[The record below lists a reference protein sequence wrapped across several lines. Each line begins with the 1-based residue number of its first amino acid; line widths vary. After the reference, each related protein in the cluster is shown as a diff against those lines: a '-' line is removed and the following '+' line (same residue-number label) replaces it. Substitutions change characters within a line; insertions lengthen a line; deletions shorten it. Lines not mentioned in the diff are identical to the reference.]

1 MTLQATNFFCWFY
14 QWFFPLQERSARK
27 PQNES
32 GQMLR
37 RSLRRPR
44 RDRRQDES
52 RSPAVPVRERRG
64 GNGWSRQE
72 LSRTRSRLTQSPSA
86 RRRPP
91 TRSYRYPSNP
101 CYSCSSIHT
110 HNPPNTTHASQQ
122 LGHTVTCRAADI
134 RPAYASSWRIR
145 YKNKLGRVRVLPVD

>member
-1 MTLQATNFFCWFY
+1 MKKIHLGVLSYDFTGNEFFLLILSMI
-14 QWFFPLQERSARK
+14 FPLQERSARK

-64 GNGWSRQE
+64 GNG
-72 LSRTRSRLTQSPSA
+72 
-86 RRRPP
+86 
-91 TRSYRYPSNP
+91 
-101 CYSCSSIHT
+101 
-110 HNPPNTTHASQQ
+110 
-122 LGHTVTCRAADI
+122 
-134 RPAYASSWRIR
+134 
-145 YKNKLGRVRVLPVD
+145 